1 MAEEWVGC
9 AVGSGPTCNAG
20 RCTLWIFGG
29 KGYGILI
36 LIVSHLDG
44 MKCSTRPTLCLPT
57 DLSLPSI
64 DTIVVFDVC
73 TFVEIFKIWSKSI
86 FFFFLSEKLFESF
99 ARRTKLH
106 AENSTLPGE
115 FDAVLTTDWQIL
127 RLRLDAAKSSRQAPP
142 ASNTLITPAGSGIFA
157 RQICAD
163 PR

>member
-36 LIVSHLDG
+36 LIVSHLDRG
-44 MKCSTRPTLCLPT
+44 WNEDRAARVPRCVCPPI
-57 DLSLPSI
+57 PSI

-106 AENSTLPGE
+106 AENCRGNLMQFSPPIGRYSDYGSTLPNRS
-115 FDAVLTTDWQIL
+115 V
-127 RLRLDAAKSSRQAPP
+127 RHHPP
-142 ASNTLITPAGSGIFA
+142 RIH
-157 RQICAD
+157 
-163 PR
+163 